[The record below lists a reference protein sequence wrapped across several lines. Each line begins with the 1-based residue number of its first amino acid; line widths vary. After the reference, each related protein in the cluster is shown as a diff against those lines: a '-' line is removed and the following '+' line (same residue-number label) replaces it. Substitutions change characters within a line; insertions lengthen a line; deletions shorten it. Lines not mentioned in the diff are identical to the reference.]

1 MSRSYL
7 SCRFR
12 WVYCQ
17 VVHLRDCHPGRIRH
31 TLAEITESL
40 DETYESIILRE
51 IKKENTE
58 LTRRIFQDVAVAVRR
73 LHVNELAEI
82 LAFDFNAGPIPKF
95 HKDWRLE
102 DPLEAVLSTCS
113 PLLSL
118 VYVNDSLVIKFSH
131 FSVKQFLTS
140 ARFAEKCDTISRRYH
155 ISMTPAHTLVA
166 QACLGILLHLDE
178 SITRDGLLRF
188 PL

>member
-1 MSRSYL
+1 MGCKLTTPNLLMSRSYL

-12 WVYCQ
+12 WVCCQ

-31 TLAEITESL
+31 TLAEITELL
-40 DETYESIILRE
+40 DETYESIIFRG

-58 LTRRIFQDVAVAVRR
+58 LTHRIFHVAVAVRR
-73 LHVNELAEI
+73 LHVNELTEI

-95 HKDWRLE
+95 HEDWRLE

-118 VYVNDSLVIKFSH
+118 DNSLVTTFS
-131 FSVKQFLTS
+131 QF
-140 ARFAEKCDTISRRYH
+140 
-155 ISMTPAHTLVA
+155 
-166 QACLGILLHLDE
+166 
-178 SITRDGLLRF
+178 
-188 PL
+188 

>member
-1 MSRSYL
+1 MSSSYL

-17 VVHLRDCHPGRIRH
+17 VVHLRDRHPGCMRH

-40 DETYESIILRE
+40 DETYESIILRG

-58 LTRRIFQDVAVAVRR
+58 LTHCIFQDVAVAVRR

-95 HKDWRLE
+95 HEDWRLE
-102 DPLEAVLSTCS
+102 DPLEAVSSTCS
-113 PLLSL
+113 PLISLDNSL
-118 VYVNDSLVIKFSH
+118 VTTFSQ
-131 FSVKQFLTS
+131 FSVKEFLIS
-140 ARFAEKCDTISRRYH
+140 ARFVEKCDTISRRCH
-155 ISMTPAHTLVA
+155 IS
-166 QACLGILLHLDE
+166 D
-178 SITRDGLLRF
+178 TRSCPRHASMSGYVTA
-188 PL
+188 PG